1 MVNSRSPKRF
11 PNQVR
16 LLVLDFD
23 GVMTDNRVW
32 VGEDGRESVAVNRA
46 DGLGLARLAK
56 SGVEVLVLST
66 EENRVVEAR
75 CRKLKLKFAQG
86 VADKR
91 KVLSSWIAD
100 RGLKREQVVY
110 VGNDVNDA
118 ECLELAGTG
127 VVVADAWPEVLERAD
142 WVLERKGGYGA
153 VREVCDLILAS
164 RAGKEAHA
172 AND

>member
-1 MVNSRSPKRF
+1 MVKTRSPKRF
-11 PNQVR
+11 PDQVR

-32 VGEDGRESVAVNRA
+32 VSEDGRESVAVNRA

-75 CRKLKLKFAQG
+75 CRKLKLRFAQG

-91 KVLSSWIAD
+91 KVLAGWISE
-100 RGLKREQVVY
+100 RGLKAAQVVY

-118 ECLELAGTG
+118 DCFELAGTG
-127 VVVADAWPEVLERAD
+127 VAVADAWPEILERAD

-164 RAGKEAHA
+164 RTAVDARGSR
-172 AND
+172 